1 MQAARSHF
9 PAIITDTPWDACG
22 VDPNFDFSK
31 SSASPS
37 VNVTLKWCMEH
48 CGGWQASS
56 AEQWLQPL
64 ASWVIP
70 ALALLILCSVG
81 EKGGKEDGESPPF
94 GSLYY
99 QAKEYVILLGDPA
112 SAICGGFS
120 ELWTDAWLGMELM
133 KIDKDVDHPH
143 MSFDK
148 LVIGMAMLTSQTSF
162 RNPEWKRDSSAAF
175 DDSEK
180 EHLETENPKLTW
192 PSQTLAQRKGPSE
205 VQPTLDTDQN
215 DLRTIAQ
222 AAFSHNDFADRL
234 RTGIKTVLKA
244 RIDFVNG
251 VALPVLLALA
261 ATASSSNSATT
272 RQHITLRLGFGSP
285 G

>member
-1 MQAARSHF
+1 MLRSNKIPTLLQMSWLNECLIPHTNQEHEALRQYGLAKPIHNNRLTFTSNPTRSFAGKLLGAILLASIYSPTNSRGTGTLDLGICCMQAARSHF

-99 QAKEYVILLGDPA
+99 QA
-112 SAICGGFS
+112 
-120 ELWTDAWLGMELM
+120 
-133 KIDKDVDHPH
+133 
-143 MSFDK
+143 
-148 LVIGMAMLTSQTSF
+148 
-162 RNPEWKRDSSAAF
+162 
-175 DDSEK
+175 
-180 EHLETENPKLTW
+180 
-192 PSQTLAQRKGPSE
+192 
-205 VQPTLDTDQN
+205 
-215 DLRTIAQ
+215 
-222 AAFSHNDFADRL
+222 
-234 RTGIKTVLKA
+234 
-244 RIDFVNG
+244 
-251 VALPVLLALA
+251 
-261 ATASSSNSATT
+261 
-272 RQHITLRLGFGSP
+272 
-285 G
+285 